1 MSTHKHIDLICV
13 IIAAFA
19 IVLTVLFMNGKALGI
34 TTLAD
39 EGNSDDIFTAN
50 DLNAD
55 WDTTNAAKITL
66 SDSGSKVV
74 GNGAYANGNDIYIV
88 YAGNYVISGELSDG
102 SIIINA
108 DGDDKIRILLDG
120 VSVNSEDSAALIVEQ
135 AEKVFLTLS
144 GENNIS
150 SGAEYGADAV
160 SSGIDGAVYAR
171 DDLTINGA
179 GALTVNAE
187 YQHGIV
193 CNDDLV
199 IAGGDIKI
207 TAPADG
213 IHANDSVRICDSNIE
228 ITAGDDGITAS
239 NDEQTSWIYVQSG
252 NISIPSCYEG
262 IEAISITVDGGTI
275 EIHPTDDG
283 FNANGYGANSAI
295 NINGGE
301 ITVINENGR
310 DADGLDSNGNIY
322 INGGTVFISV
332 SENSCALD
340 CGSESGGVCEVTGGT
355 VIACG
360 GSSMAEGFSSASPQ
374 GFLMLNTSG
383 AAGAVVTLKD
393 DGGAVLLTDT
403 IPCKF
408 SSIILSTPELEIGD
422 VCTVDIDGTETEVTI
437 DNTSASGGFG
447 GFGGN
452 KFGGGFG
459 NGGFDQFGNTESGMF
474 GRHKGDKF
482 GGVNGTG
489 ATTSETQTS
498 TVSVQTAS
506 ANTENAPTENGEQ
519 PTALPD
525 GTGNGFQ
532 RPERPDGANGGTPPE
547 MPNGGFGGMPPE
559 FSQGETSANG
569 TQPTDP
575 QDGTSNSDEPSQD
588 GASNGNEPPVP
599 PNGTSDST
607 AQPTVPQDG
616 ADGNG
621 AQPANPQDGTFGTR
635 PDFQQGETGD
645 FPNGIGGGKFGNM
658 NGNTGNSTAQ
668 TDNSYDITREDVIL
682 LGISAIVLIGGCL
695 FAGLFKRR

>member
-120 VSVNSEDSAALIVEQ
+120 VSINSEDSAALIVEQ

-207 TAPADG
+207 TAPSDG

-340 CGSESGGVCEVTGGT
+340 CASENGGVCEVSGGT

-360 GSSMAEGFSSASPQ
+360 GSSMAEGFSSTSSQ

-452 KFGGGFG
+452 KFGRRFG
-459 NGGFDQFGNTESGMF
+459 NGGLDQFGNTESGMF

-482 GGVNGTG
+482 GNINN
-489 ATTSETQTS
+489 ADTSETQTS

-506 ANTENAPTENGEQ
+506 ANTENAPTENGGQ

-525 GTGNGFQ
+525 GENGFQ
-532 RPERPDGANGGTPPE
+532 RPERPDRTDGGTLPE

-559 FSQGETSANG
+559 FSQGETSENG

-575 QDGTSNSDEPSQD
+575 QDGTSES
-588 GASNGNEPPVP
+588 A
-599 PNGTSDST
+599 T
-607 AQPTVPQDG
+607 QPT
-616 ADGNG
+616 
-621 AQPANPQDGTFGTR
+621 NPQDGTFGTR
-635 PDFQQGETGD
+635 PDFQQGETGT
-645 FPNGIGGGKFGNM
+645 FPNGKFGNM
-658 NGNTGNSTAQ
+658 NGNTGNTAAQ
-668 TDNSYDITREDVIL
+668 TDNSSDITREDVIL